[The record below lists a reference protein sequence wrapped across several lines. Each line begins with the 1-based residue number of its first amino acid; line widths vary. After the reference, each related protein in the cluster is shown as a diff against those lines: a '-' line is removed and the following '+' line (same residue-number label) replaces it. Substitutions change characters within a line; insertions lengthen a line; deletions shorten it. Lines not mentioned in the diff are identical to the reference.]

1 MVEPRPEL
9 SKLSDYV
16 PGKSIDEIRER
27 YGLKNVVKLASN
39 ENPLGA
45 SPKAVE
51 AFHEIANSLHL
62 YPRGDAPKLID
73 AIAKMYG
80 VSTNQIVIGNGSDE
94 IIDMVGKAFIRQGDN
109 CVGITP
115 TFSVYKFTTLSNGAD
130 FIPVQKVGKYFV
142 EDKKIIKADQLPI
155 ISPNAEKT
163 SLDDLYAR
171 INDKTRVAFIC
182 NPNNPTGHY
191 YTEAEIRSFLD
202 KVPSSV
208 LVFLDEAYAEF
219 ATAADYP
226 KMAPLL
232 SEYPNLFIN
241 RTFSKIYGL
250 AGLRIGYALASVEV
264 VRAMWKIKPPFDV
277 NQAAQVAAVAA
288 LADTDHVEAT
298 RKNNAV
304 GIDYLNSELGKLGFK
319 VLPTQANFICVN
331 VGPKARDLVAFLEQ
345 NGMIVRGLTSFG
357 MPEHIRITVGKPEE
371 NELLVSLVKKWVG

>member
-1 MVEPRPEL
+1 MIEPRPEL

-80 VSTNQIVIGNGSDE
+80 VQTNQIVIGNGSDE

-130 FIPVQKVGKYFV
+130 FIGVG
-142 EDKKIIKADQLPI
+142 EGE
-155 ISPNAEKT
+155 EKT
-163 SLDDLYAR
+163 SLDKLVAAV
-171 INDKTRVAFIC
+171 NDKTRVAFIC

-191 YTEAEIRSFLD
+191 YTEAEIRSFLA
-202 KVPSSV
+202 KVPSNV

-232 SEYPNLFIN
+232 SEYPNLFLN

-250 AGLRIGYALASVEV
+250 AGLRVGYALASVEV
-264 VRAMWKIKPPFDV
+264 VRDMWKIKPPFDV

-288 LADTDHVEAT
+288 LADTAHVEAT
-298 RKNNAV
+298 RMNNAV
-304 GIDYLNSELGKLGFK
+304 GFEYLNRELGALGFK
-319 VLPTQANFICVN
+319 VLPTQANFICVRI
-331 VGPKARDLVAFLEQ
+331 GERAKELVAFLEQ

>member
-1 MVEPRPEL
+1 M
-9 SKLSDYV
+9 
-16 PGKSIDEIRER
+16 
-27 YGLKNVVKLASN
+27 
-39 ENPLGA
+39 
-45 SPKAVE
+45 
-51 AFHEIANSLHL
+51 
-62 YPRGDAPKLID
+62 
-73 AIAKMYG
+73 AKMYV
-80 VSTNQIVIGNGSDE
+80 VSTNQIVIGNGTDE

-130 FIPVQKVGKYFV
+130 FIGVG
-142 EDKKIIKADQLPI
+142 EGDEKA
-155 ISPNAEKT
+155 
-163 SLDDLYAR
+163 SLDKLAAAV
-171 INDKTRVAFIC
+171 NDKTRVAFIC

-191 YTEAEIRSFLD
+191 YTEAEIRSFLA

-232 SEYPNLFIN
+232 SEYPNLFLN

-250 AGLRIGYALASVEV
+250 AGLRVGYAMARVEV

-288 LADTDHVEAT
+288 LADTAHVETT

-304 GIDYLNSELGKLGFK
+304 GFEYLNRELSALGFK
-319 VLPTQANFICVN
+319 VLPTQANFICVHI
-331 VGPKARDLVAFLEQ
+331 GERAKELVSFLEQ

>member
-16 PGKSIDEIRER
+16 PGKSIEEIRER
-27 YGLKNVVKLASN
+27 YGLDRVVKLASN

-51 AFHEIANSLHL
+51 AFHQIADSLHL

-73 AIAKMYG
+73 AIAKKYS
-80 VSTNQIVIGNGSDE
+80 VKTSQIIIGNGSDE

-130 FIPVQKVGKYFV
+130 FIGVG
-142 EDKKIIKADQLPI
+142 EGEA
-155 ISPNAEKT
+155 KT
-163 SLDDLYAR
+163 SLAELAKAIDG
-171 INDKTRVAFIC
+171 NTRVVFIC
-182 NPNNPTGHY
+182 NPNNPTGAY
-191 YTEAEIRSFLD
+191 YTEAEIRDFM
-202 KVPSSV
+202 KMVPQNV

-219 ATAADYP
+219 ATATDFP
-226 KMAPLL
+226 KTAALL
-232 SEYPNLFIN
+232 KDFPNLFVN

-250 AGLRIGYALASVEV
+250 AGLRIGYAMSSEDV

-288 LADTDHVEAT
+288 LGDADHVEAT
-298 RKNNAV
+298 RALNAA
-304 GIDYLNSELGKLGFK
+304 GIKMLTAAFEGLGFK
-319 VLPTQANFICVN
+319 VLPTQGNFICVRIGERAKEL
-331 VGPKARDLVAFLEQ
+331 VGFLE
-345 NGMIVRGLTSFG
+345 
-357 MPEHIRITVGKPEE
+357 
-371 NELLVSLVKKWVG
+371 

>member
-1 MVEPRPEL
+1 VVEPRPEL

-130 FIPVQKVGKYFV
+130 FIGVG
-142 EDKKIIKADQLPI
+142 EGE
-155 ISPNAEKT
+155 EKT
-163 SLDDLYAR
+163 SLDKLAAA

-250 AGLRIGYALASVEV
+250 AGLRVGYALASVDV
-264 VRAMWKIKPPFDV
+264 VRDMWKIKPPFDV

-288 LADTDHVEAT
+288 LSDTDHVETT

-304 GIDYLNSELGKLGFK
+304 GFEYLNRELSALGFK
-319 VLPTQANFICVN
+319 VLPTQANFICVHI
-331 VGPKARDLVAFLEQ
+331 GERAKELVSFLEQ

>member
-130 FIPVQKVGKYFV
+130 FIGVGEGDEKATL
-142 EDKKIIKADQLPI
+142 DKLAAAV
-155 ISPNAEKT
+155 NE
-163 SLDDLYAR
+163 
-171 INDKTRVAFIC
+171 KTRVAFIC

-202 KVPSSV
+202 KVPSNV

-232 SEYPNLFIN
+232 SEYPNLFLN

-250 AGLRIGYALASVEV
+250 AGLRVGYAMASVDV

-288 LADTDHVEAT
+288 LSDTAHVETT

-304 GIDYLNSELGKLGFK
+304 GFEYLNRELSALGFK
-319 VLPTQANFICVN
+319 VLPTQANFICVHI
-331 VGPKARDLVAFLEQ
+331 GERAKELVSFLEQ

>member
-1 MVEPRPEL
+1 MEVFVVEPRPEL

-27 YGLKNVVKLASN
+27 YNLKNVVKLASN

-73 AIAKMYG
+73 AIAKKFG
-80 VSTNQIVIGNGSDE
+80 VQTNQVVIGNGSDE

-109 CVGITP
+109 CVGVTP
-115 TFSVYKFTTLSNGAD
+115 TFSVYKFTTLSNGAE
-130 FIPVQKVGKYFV
+130 FIGVG
-142 EDKKIIKADQLPI
+142 EGEERT
-155 ISPNAEKT
+155 N
-163 SLDDLYAR
+163 LDALAAA
-171 INDKTRVAFIC
+171 INEKTRVVFIC

-191 YTEAEIRSFLD
+191 YNEAEIRAFLA
-202 KVPSSV
+202 KVPKNV

-219 ATAADYP
+219 ATASDFP
-226 KMAPLL
+226 KLASALD
-232 SEYPNLFIN
+232 EFPNLFIN

-250 AGLRIGYALASVEV
+250 AGLRVGYAVANAEV
-264 VRAMWKIKPPFDV
+264 VRHMWKIKPPFDV
-277 NQAAQVAAVAA
+277 NQAAQVAAIAA
-288 LADTDHVEAT
+288 FADTAHVEAT
-298 RKNNAV
+298 RKNNAE
-304 GIDYLNSELGKLGFK
+304 GFEFLNREFAALGFK
-319 VLPTQANFICVN
+319 VLPTQANFICVRI
-331 VGPKARDLVAFLEQ
+331 GERAKELVAFLEQ

-371 NELLVSLVKKWVG
+371 NELLVSLVRKWVAA